1 MMDKSKPSSNVTN
14 KKNPY
19 VFDPK
24 TDKVERRN
32 PTPVDVMERKAKEA
46 FTGVAT
52 QKVKSVERLAKPY
65 EGADSLMEFHKAK
78 AKSSLS
84 ETYKDA
90 DYATA
95 GWKTNSEWDD
105 FTQFVKDTLIV
116 IPLLGLFLFFVYA
129 VFVCLEILV
138 VRV

>member
-1 MMDKSKPSSNVTN
+1 MRVTKVTPVTPVSNLTN
-14 KKNPY
+14 KK
-19 VFDPK
+19 PK
-24 TDKVERRN
+24 E
-32 PTPVDVMERKAKEA
+32 ES
-46 FTGVAT
+46 TGVAT

-129 VFVCLEILV
+129 VFVYLEILV